1 MFVRRR
7 PRVRVEAL
15 QSGGG
20 QERGLR
26 SGTVPAP
33 LAVGVGEACRIALKD
48 MEYDHKWM
56 VYLSNRLLDKIYSEL
71 THVIRNGDAD
81 QCYPGCINLSFAYV
95 EGLFVNLLK
104 KFVCNSNFFFK
115 ANLC

>member
-1 MFVRRR
+1 MYVRRR

-33 LAVGVGEACRIALKD
+33 LAVGIGEACRISLND
-48 MEYDHKWM
+48 MEYDHNWM
-56 VYLSNRLLDKIYSEL
+56 VRLSNRLLDKIYAEL
-71 THVIRNGDAD
+71 THVIRNGDVKE
-81 QCYPGCINLSFAYV
+81 CYPGCINLSFAYV
-95 EGLFVNLLK
+95 EGVFVDFSKN
-104 KFVCNSNFFFK
+104 VVITIYFK
-115 ANLC
+115 ANHC